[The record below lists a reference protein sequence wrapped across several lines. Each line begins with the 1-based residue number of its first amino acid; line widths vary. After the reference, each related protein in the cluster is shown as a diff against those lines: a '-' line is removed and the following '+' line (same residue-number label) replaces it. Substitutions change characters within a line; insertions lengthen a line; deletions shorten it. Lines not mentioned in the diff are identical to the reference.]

1 MKNRRELFKSFMLM
15 GLLLSAMIMTQAIFY
30 DDSFAK
36 VSEEVS
42 DSIDSKKINAYMLPQ
57 SFYAS
62 FGGMSYTKVYNW
74 SLRQKL
80 WGELRPVILNV
91 LLSKDEMVKIDKK
104 TYFDK
109 FQTEGLL
116 IKMPMALSAKDL
128 FDVVGDGSGLRE
140 NIEFSLSEM
149 LLVRSEDHTLY
160 FYDGVNNQYYS
171 IRSAFKIH
179 DLKPMIER
187 IKEDNY
193 IEYRTIAERFSLEKT
208 VSDKNNQF
216 NYTLFPFEYDQV
228 VPEYELVVSD
238 LPDENQVLKAVFGSQ
253 MNFVKMLE
261 DVKGSKIFMYGYG
274 DKILTLHPN
283 GSIQYRAKVQNS
295 SVTTVKLSEAIGLA
309 IQAIEKFGAQNDSIY
324 LSGIDGSKSDEGEWT
339 LSFGY
344 HIGSYRLVDE
354 AMDARPIVVKIMG
367 REVTEIRLNTLG
379 LNAIP
384 YYRDTKEMYRVDLCI
399 EDNFEEVSSFYFK
412 DQNLPDEVTDPLSYF
427 YRIYSDIEGIDM
439 RYYPF
444 TRKGKDVFLPVW
456 QVVIA
461 QRTYLFDATTGEL
474 IKTFK

>member
-1 MKNRRELFKSFMLM
+1 MKNPRELFKSFILI
-15 GLLLSAMIMTQAIFY
+15 GLLISAMVMTQAIFY

-62 FGGMSYTKVYNW
+62 FGGMSYTKVYDW

-116 IKMPMALSAKDL
+116 IKMPMALTAKDL
-128 FDVVGDGSGLRE
+128 FDVVGDGSGLRD
-140 NIEFSLSEM
+140 NLDFSLSEI
-149 LLVRSEDHTLY
+149 LLVRSEERMLY
-160 FYDGVNNQYYS
+160 LYDGINNQYYS
-171 IRSAFKIH
+171 ISSAFQIH
-179 DLKPMIER
+179 DLKPMIEL
-187 IKEDNY
+187 IKAEDY

-208 VSDKNNQF
+208 VSDKNNQY
-216 NYTLFPFEYDQV
+216 NYTLFPFEYNQI
-228 VPEYELVVSD
+228 VPEYELIASD

-261 DVKGSKIFMYGYG
+261 DVNGSKIFMYGYG
-274 DKILTLHPN
+274 DRILTLHPT
-283 GSIQYRAKVQNS
+283 GSIQYRAKPQNLG
-295 SVTTVKLSEAIGLA
+295 TGAVKLSEAIGVA
-309 IQAIEKFGAQNDSIY
+309 IQAIEKFGAQNESIY
-324 LSGIDGSKSDEGEWT
+324 LSGIDASKNNEGEWT
-339 LSFGY
+339 LFFGY

-354 AMDARPIVVKIMG
+354 GMDARPIVVKIVG

-399 EDNFEEVSSFYFK
+399 EDNFEEVSSYYFK
-412 DQNLPDEVTDPLSYF
+412 DLNLPDEVTDPLSYF
-427 YRIYSDIEGIDM
+427 YRMYSDIQGIDM
-439 RYYPF
+439 RYYQS
-444 TRKGKDVFLPVW
+444 TRENKIVFLPVW

-461 QRTYLFDATTGEL
+461 QRTYLFDATTGDL

>member
-1 MKNRRELFKSFMLM
+1 MKNPRELFKSILLM
-15 GLLLSAMIMTQAIFY
+15 GLLISAMVMTQAIFY

-91 LLSKDEMVKIDKK
+91 LLSNDEMVKIDKK

-140 NIEFSLSEM
+140 NVDFFLSEV
-149 LLVRSEDHTLY
+149 LLVRGEERML
-160 FYDGVNNQYYS
+160 FLYDGISNQYYS
-171 IRSAFKIH
+171 IRSTFQIH
-179 DLKPMIER
+179 DLKPLIDL
-187 IKEDNY
+187 IKGEDY

-208 VSDKNNQF
+208 VSDKNNQY
-216 NYTLFPFEYDQV
+216 NYTLFPFEYSQI
-228 VPEYELVVSD
+228 VPEYELVASD
-238 LPDENQVLKAVFGSQ
+238 MPDENQVLKAVFGSQ

-261 DVKGSKIFMYGYG
+261 DVNGSKIFMYGYG
-274 DKILTLHPN
+274 DKILTLHPT
-283 GSIQYRAKVQNS
+283 GSIQYRAKSQNQGGS
-295 SVTTVKLSEAIGLA
+295 AIKLSEAVGVA
-309 IQAIEKFGAQNDSIY
+309 IQAIEKFGAQNESIY
-324 LSGIDGSKSDEGEWT
+324 LSGIDGSKAGEGEWT

-354 AMDARPIVVKIMG
+354 GMDARPIVVKIVG
-367 REVTEIRLNTLG
+367 REVSEIRLNTVG

-384 YYRDTKEMYRVDLCI
+384 YYRDSKEMYRVDLCI
-399 EDNFEEVSSFYFK
+399 EDNFEEVSSYYFK
-412 DQNLPDEVTDPLSYF
+412 DQKLPEEVTDPLSYF

-439 RYYPF
+439 RYYQIS
-444 TRKGKDVFLPVW
+444 RQNKVVFIPVW

-461 QRTYLFDATTGEL
+461 QRTYLFDASSGEL
-474 IKTFK
+474 IKTFR